1 MHSRPCSSWGYQK
14 YIYFSRS
21 LYNTLRVVMDEQQP
35 TDQTAF
41 RPNTGIDDAFVVL
54 ECLSPK
60 SLEWSAPIWFAGLVL
75 MKSFDCIERS
85 PLFDTLLQQRVPR
98 CCCASLW
105 KLYYGQTGSVHG
117 SERFTIERAVK
128 QGDVS
133 SPILFNAGLEHA
145 MQKWKA
151 KLFHHGEQ
159 LGHGIRLTNIRDAA
173 CYFFK

>member
-1 MHSRPCSSWGYQK
+1 
-14 YIYFSRS
+14 
-21 LYNTLRVVMDEQQP
+21 MDEQ
-35 TDQTAF
+35 TGF

-60 SLEWSAPIWFAGLVL
+60 SLEWSAGIWFASLDL
-75 MKSFDCIERS
+75 MKSFDCIERN
-85 PLFDTLLQQRVPR
+85 PLFDTLLHQGVPR
-98 CCCASLW
+98 CCCALLW
-105 KLYYGQTGSVHG
+105 KLYNGQTGSVHG

-145 MQKWKA
+145 MRKWKA

-159 LGHGIRLTNIRDAA
+159 LGHGVRLTNICNAA
-173 CYFFK
+173 CYFLK